1 MSGETYLIL
10 KSIHIIAVISWMA
23 GLFYLPRLFVYH
35 ASAEKGS
42 ELSETLKIMERRLVK
57 AIMVPAMIVTWVMGL
72 GMAFSNDLFSL
83 VWFDIKFL
91 LVLAMTA
98 VQFLLIHYKNRF
110 ARDENIHSHRFYRI
124 LNEVP
129 TLLMIVIV
137 PLVILKPD
145 F

>member
-35 ASAEKGS
+35 ATAAKGS

-57 AIMVPAMIVTWVMGL
+57 AIMIPAMTITWIMGL
-72 GMAFSNDLFSL
+72 GMAFSNDLFSIF
-83 VWFDIKFL
+83 WFDIKFV
-91 LVLAMTA
+91 LVVAMTI
-98 VQFLLIHYKNRF
+98 VQFLLIHYKNQF
-110 ARDENIHSHRFYRI
+110 ARDENVHSHRFYRV

-129 TLLMIVIV
+129 TLLMLVIV
-137 PLVILKPD
+137 PLAILKPD

>member
-35 ASAEKGS
+35 AAAAKGS

-57 AIMVPAMIVTWVMGL
+57 AIMIPAMTITWIMGF
-72 GMAFSNDLFSL
+72 GMAFSNDLFSFL
-83 VWFDIKFL
+83 WFDIKFV
-91 LVLAMTA
+91 LVIGMTI
-98 VQFLLIHYKNRF
+98 VQFWLIHYKNCF
-110 ARDENIHSHRFYRI
+110 ARDENTHSHKFYRFF
-124 LNEVP
+124 NEIP
-129 TLLMIVIV
+129 TLLMIIIV

>member
-57 AIMVPAMIVTWVMGL
+57 AIMIPAMTITWVMGL

-91 LVLAMTA
+91 LVIAMTA
-98 VQFLLIHYKNRF
+98 VQFLLIHYKNCF

-129 TLLMIVIV
+129 TLLMIIIV